1 MELMSSLQKIKSP
14 VQAEMKEF
22 EGKFRSHI
30 SSKVSLVDQV
40 MRYMVKRKGKQ
51 IRPILVFLTAKM
63 LGKVQESTFI
73 GASLI
78 ELMHTATLVHDDVVD
93 DADMRRGFFS
103 INALWKNKIAVL
115 IGDYMLSR
123 VLLLAV
129 DTKEYDLLG
138 EVSKAVKSMSE
149 GELLQIEKARKLDIT
164 EEVYF
169 EVIQQKTAVLI
180 ETCCVVGA
188 QSVGASLED
197 QEQLRRFGKELGLAF
212 QIKDDLFDLEKMNF
226 TGKPTGIDIKEQ
238 KMTLPLIN
246 ALSNANAAKR
256 KQIIRTIKKHNDRP
270 KKVQEVVDFVNQSGG
285 LEYARL
291 KMEMHL
297 ENARELLS
305 KFPSSAER
313 SALEELIS
321 YTGKRKK

>member
-1 MELMSSLQKIKSP
+1 MSSLNKIKSP

-212 QIKDDLFDLEKMNF
+212 QIKDDLFDLEKVNF

-246 ALSNANAAKR
+246 ALSTANAAKR
-256 KQIIRTIKKHNDRP
+256 KQIIRTIKKYNDRP
-270 KKVQEVVDFVNQSGG
+270 KKVQEVIDFVNQSGG

-305 KFPSSAER
+305 KFPSSVER
-313 SALEELIS
+313 SALEELIN

>member
-1 MELMSSLQKIKSP
+1 
-14 VQAEMKEF
+14 
-22 EGKFRSHI
+22 
-30 SSKVSLVDQV
+30 
-40 MRYMVKRKGKQ
+40 
-51 IRPILVFLTAKM
+51 
-63 LGKVQESTFI
+63 
-73 GASLI
+73 
-78 ELMHTATLVHDDVVD
+78 
-93 DADMRRGFFS
+93 
-103 INALWKNKIAVL
+103 
-115 IGDYMLSR
+115 MLSR

-212 QIKDDLFDLEKMNF
+212 QIKDDLFDLEKVNF

>member
-1 MELMSSLQKIKSP
+1 MSSLHKIKSP

-197 QEQLRRFGKELGLAF
+197 QENRYYRR
-212 QIKDDLFDLEKMNF
+212 Q
-226 TGKPTGIDIKEQ
+226 
-238 KMTLPLIN
+238 
-246 ALSNANAAKR
+246 
-256 KQIIRTIKKHNDRP
+256 
-270 KKVQEVVDFVNQSGG
+270 
-285 LEYARL
+285 
-291 KMEMHL
+291 
-297 ENARELLS
+297 
-305 KFPSSAER
+305 
-313 SALEELIS
+313 
-321 YTGKRKK
+321 

>member
-1 MELMSSLQKIKSP
+1 MYSLQKIKSP

-63 LGKVQESTFI
+63 LGKMQESTFI

-138 EVSKAVKSMSE
+138 EVSKAVKSMS
-149 GELLQIEKARKLDIT
+149 
-164 EEVYF
+164 
-169 EVIQQKTAVLI
+169 
-180 ETCCVVGA
+180 
-188 QSVGASLED
+188 
-197 QEQLRRFGKELGLAF
+197 
-212 QIKDDLFDLEKMNF
+212 
-226 TGKPTGIDIKEQ
+226 
-238 KMTLPLIN
+238 
-246 ALSNANAAKR
+246 
-256 KQIIRTIKKHNDRP
+256 
-270 KKVQEVVDFVNQSGG
+270 
-285 LEYARL
+285 
-291 KMEMHL
+291 
-297 ENARELLS
+297 
-305 KFPSSAER
+305 
-313 SALEELIS
+313 
-321 YTGKRKK
+321 

>member
-1 MELMSSLQKIKSP
+1 MSSLNKIKSP

-30 SSKVSLVDQV
+30 SSKVPLVDQV

-51 IRPILVFLTAKM
+51 MRPILVFLTAKM

-164 EEVYF
+164 EEVYY

-188 QSVGASLED
+188 QSAGASVVD
-197 QEQLRRFGKELGLAF
+197 QDKLRRFGKELGLAF
-212 QIKDDLFDLEKMNF
+212 QIKDDLFDLEKVNF

-246 ALSNANAAKR
+246 ALSKANAAKR
-256 KQIIRTIKKHNDRP
+256 KEIIRIIKKHNDRP

-305 KFPSSAER
+305 EFPSSVER
-313 SALEELIS
+313 SALEELII

>member
-1 MELMSSLQKIKSP
+1 MSSLNKIKSP

-30 SSKVSLVDQV
+30 SSKVPLVDQV

-51 IRPILVFLTAKM
+51 MRPILVFLTAKM

-164 EEVYF
+164 EEVYY
-169 EVIQQKTAVLI
+169 EVIQQRTAVLI
-180 ETCCVVGA
+180 ETCCVVGG
-188 QSVGASLED
+188 QSAGASVVD
-197 QEQLRRFGKELGLAF
+197 QEKLRRFGKELGLAF
-212 QIKDDLFDLEKMNF
+212 QIKDDLFDLEKVNF

-246 ALSNANAAKR
+246 ALSTANAAKR
-256 KQIIRTIKKHNDRP
+256 KEIIRIIKKHNDRP

-285 LEYARL
+285 LEYARS

-297 ENARELLS
+297 ENAPHRECRTV
-305 KFPSSAER
+305 P
-313 SALEELIS
+313 
-321 YTGKRKK
+321 